1 MLRRGVTRN
10 DFKRGGA
17 CRRIDT
23 EIFHRQSR
31 AIVEVYVS
39 QRSAATIFR
48 HLYRV
53 PGKAGIS
60 IRVHARRQFIGFLR
74 R

>member
-1 MLRRGVTRN
+1 MEKFGKRSDGVS
-10 DFKRGGA
+10 GA
-17 CRRIDT
+17 FPSDR
-23 EIFHRQSR
+23 F
-31 AIVEVYVS
+31 
-39 QRSAATIFR
+39 AATIFR